1 MPCSSTRD
9 PFYEFTF
16 RPKSFQKRCFPSDL
30 EHMSTQIS
38 RYICTYIQMYAST
51 MDDSLCILRPFKVI
65 IQNLKLT
72 QFVDCPEIKNCRM
85 LRFLFER
92 VQIKDQNSTVL
103 IDTRMAFYNT
113 RSEGA

>member
-1 MPCSSTRD
+1 
-9 PFYEFTF
+9 
-16 RPKSFQKRCFPSDL
+16 
-30 EHMSTQIS
+30 
-38 RYICTYIQMYAST
+38 

-113 RSEGA
+113 RSEGAWAQCVRVSIYLAWAASYGCIKKPVKAGL